1 MKNISFTFI
10 FIVLS
15 VTSLLAGT
23 QEKRIQNHLIE
34 LGYSIGKADG
44 IFGNKSKIALGDL
57 LGVKPKDIPKTFSK
71 EFVDQ
76 ILRVAGDKGIPWQFY
91 DDFESINWNRY
102 SRTGITRDIAKQGN
116 AEIKTEANGN
126 SYIALASQ
134 IGQLSQHNDQIHD
147 IKDRVELGTNKFLAR
162 YELEGRTLWYG
173 FNIKSKEPKFS
184 PKAEKI
190 TITQMKQILSDKDD
204 KDCAPGVFW
213 RINVHGN
220 ITNLP
225 SWAAV
230 TNEFERKV
238 KKIDIDPFITD
249 QWSKVKVGIYFTR
262 SSNGWLVANINGNEI
277 INYSGKTI
285 MDTQRLDCELYFD
298 KTHYLRIGIY
308 RGTNKKFLKGKNLP
322 NNQRDELHFD
332 NFIVTDN
339 EKRVDEVLF

>member
-15 VTSLLAGT
+15 ATSLLAGT

-91 DDFESINWNRY
+91 DDFESINYDRY
-102 SRTGITRDIAKQGN
+102 DKAHRIRKIASTGNVKIQ
-116 AEIKTEANGN
+116 TEANGN
-126 SYIALASQ
+126 SFIVLASQ
-134 IGQLSQHNDQIHD
+134 PGQLADQNDQIRHL
-147 IKDRVELGTNKFLAR
+147 KDRVELGTNNLLVR
-162 YELEGRTLWYG
+162 YDLEGRTLWYG
-173 FNIKSKEPKFS
+173 FNIKSKSKNFF
-184 PKAEKI
+184 PKAEVI
-190 TITQMKQILSDKDD
+190 TITQMKQILTDEHDE
-204 KDCAPGVFW
+204 DCAPGIFW
-213 RINVHGN
+213 RMNIHGK
-220 ITNLP
+220 ITEKP

-230 TNEFERKV
+230 TNNYDRKV
-238 KKIDIDPFITD
+238 TRSSVPNFIND
-249 QWSKVKVGIYFTR
+249 EWSSVKVGIYFSETHK
-262 SSNGWLVANINGNEI
+262 GWLKAYINGKKIFEHSGRTVMNESFSDCKVADQT
-277 INYSGKTI
+277 NY
-285 MDTQRLDCELYFD
+285 LL
-298 KTHYLRIGIY
+298 IGVY
-308 RGTNKKFLKGKNLP
+308 RGTDRRLLKQSKLP
-322 NNQRDELHFD
+322 PDQRDELHFD